1 MNRSMKLLARV
12 AVGGA
17 LVVAGCGDDEETSS
31 TTTTPEATVATGT
44 GGGTLTKE
52 EFITEAD
59 QICAAGDETI
69 TAAGDS
75 LGQSP
80 SNADLEQ
87 FTGDVI
93 VPSIQSQ
100 YDAIAALPVPEGE
113 EEQVA
118 ELLSAL
124 QSGIDELEADPS
136 LITAGDS
143 AESPFAGAN
152 KLAKKFGLTDC
163 GEG

>member
-1 MNRSMKLLARV
+1 MNRSMKLLALV

-44 GGGTLTKE
+44 GGGTLPKE

-113 EEQVA
+113 EEQVD

-143 AESPFAGAN
+143 AESPFADAN
-152 KLAKKFGLTDC
+152 KLAKEFGLTDC